1 MRYTPLED
9 SSREEGAPRYC
20 CGSLC
25 NPRSHVH
32 RYGMLF
38 FICLMSFG
46 SYYCFDNPAALQDA
60 FLMDLHLTMT
70 QFMNLYAFYSWPNVI
85 LSLVGG
91 FFIDRV
97 IGIRWGAIF
106 FASTIFVGQCLFALG
121 AFVSSIYL
129 MYFSRLIYGIGG
141 ESLSVA
147 QNAYAT
153 AWYTSSE
160 LNFVFG
166 LSLSMARIGST
177 INMNTMRPLYKALG
191 STFHITGSEQMGL
204 TLFVASVTCLFSIGC
219 TIALAYFY
227 KRYLKAQS
235 AVAIRPPQS
244 QPPSYNSI
252 DETPQ
257 PSETIVQ
264 PTVQVEEEE
273 DRIKLRDILHFPAP
287 IWLICII
294 CVAYYVT
301 VFPFIS
307 LGLVFFKRKYGL
319 EASEAAAVNSLVF
332 VVSAVASPLV
342 GAMVAWIGYS
352 LIWVT
357 SGVALSV
364 ICHGVFAFVS
374 TGLPPAVTMCC
385 LGLSYSVLASSLWP
399 LVGAV
404 LPQYQRATAY
414 GLIQSVQNLG
424 LGLISLLAG
433 YIADTKGYLMLELF
447 FILCASVAL
456 LAAMVLMLWDLRNGR
471 NLNAPSTRCRRRK
484 VVTSPVVSPVPTD
497 TTPLLG

>member
-1 MRYTPLED
+1 MSCVPLEG
-9 SSREEGAPRYC
+9 SSQGGDAPRYC
-20 CGSLC
+20 CGALC
-25 NPRSHVH
+25 DPRSNVH

-70 QFMNLYAFYSWPNVI
+70 QFMNLYAFYSWPNVV

-106 FASTIFVGQCLFALG
+106 FASIIFVGQCLFALG
-121 AFVSSIYL
+121 AFVPSIYL

-153 AWYTSSE
+153 AWYTPSE

-191 STFHITGSEQMGL
+191 ATFHITGNKQMGL
-204 TLFVASVTCLFSIGC
+204 TLFVASVTCLLSIVC
-219 TIALAYFY
+219 TISLAYFY
-227 KRYLKAQS
+227 QRYLKAQS
-235 AVAIRPPQS
+235 SIVVQQPQS

-252 DETPQ
+252 DETQQ
-257 PSETIVQ
+257 PSEAVVQ
-264 PTVQVEEEE
+264 HTDQEEEN
-273 DRIKLRDILHFPAP
+273 RIKLRDIFHFPAP

-307 LGLVFFKRKYGL
+307 LGLVFFKHKYGL

-352 LIWVT
+352 LTWVT
-357 SGVALSV
+357 SGVALSIV
-364 ICHGVFAFVS
+364 CHGVFAFVS
-374 TGLPPAVTMCC
+374 TGPPPALTMCC

-414 GLIQSVQNLG
+414 GLIQSIQNLG

-433 YIADTKGYLMLELF
+433 YIADTKGYLVLELF
-447 FILCASVAL
+447 FILCGSVAL
-456 LAAMVLMLWDLRNGR
+456 LAAMVLMLWDLQNGR
-471 NLNAPSTRCRRRK
+471 RLNVSFAKCRRK
-484 VVTSPVVSPVPTD
+484 AVATTPVEASSVPTD

>member
-1 MRYTPLED
+1 MSRVRLEG
-9 SSREEGAPRYC
+9 SSQGANTSRYC

-25 NPRSHVH
+25 DPRSRVH

-70 QFMNLYAFYSWPNVI
+70 QFMNLYAFYSWPNVA

-106 FASTIFVGQCLFALG
+106 FASIIFVGQCLFALG

-129 MYFSRLIYGIGG
+129 MYFSRLIYGVGG

-153 AWYTSSE
+153 SWYTPSE

-177 INMNTMRPLYKALG
+177 INMNTMRPLYKVLG
-191 STFHITGSEQMGL
+191 ATFDITGSRQMGL
-204 TLFVASVTCLFSIGC
+204 TLLIASVTCLFSVGC
-219 TIALAYFY
+219 TISLAYFY

-235 AVAIRPPQS
+235 DAIVQQPQS

-257 PSETIVQ
+257 TSEMVVQ
-264 PTVQVEEEE
+264 QTDHEEN
-273 DRIKLRDILHFPAP
+273 RIKLMDIFYFPSP

-307 LGLVFFKRKYGL
+307 LGLVFFKHKYDL
-319 EASEAAAVNSLVF
+319 DASEAAAVNSLVF

-342 GAMVAWIGYS
+342 GALVAWIGYS

-364 ICHGVFAFVS
+364 VCHGVFAFVP
-374 TGLPPAVTMCC
+374 TGPPPALTMCC

-399 LVGAV
+399 LVGVV

-414 GLIQSVQNLG
+414 GLIQSIQNLG

-433 YIADTKGYLMLELF
+433 YIADTKGYLVLELF
-447 FILCASVAL
+447 FVFCGSVAL
-456 LAAMVLMLWDLRNGR
+456 LAAMLLMLWDLRNGSR
-471 NLNAPSTRCRRRK
+471 LNASFAKCRRK
-484 VVTSPVVSPVPTD
+484 AVVTTPVEAPSVPTV